1 MKDYNIM
8 KWALLLFI
16 ISVSMVKASNMNASS
31 SIPLELKVK
40 TSYIYNFTRFIEWPD
55 SSGDK
60 IKICV
65 LGEDNISRLLK
76 EVINKRLE
84 TDKFEVITDFNSD
97 LTDCQIVYISKS
109 VKNFV
114 NLLEKLKMHD
124 VLTVSDTDSFV
135 ANGGMIGFFNK
146 NGKIR
151 FEVNLQRTNAANI
164 HLSSKLLG
172 LAKIVK

>member
-1 MKDYNIM
+1 MQ
-8 KWALLLFI
+8 WALLIFI
-16 ISVSMVKASNMNASS
+16 ISVSMVEASNMNASS
-31 SIPLELKVK
+31 NTPLELKVK
-40 TSYIYNFTRFIEWPD
+40 TSYIYNFTRFVEWPD

-65 LGEDNISRLLK
+65 LGEDNIIRLLK
-76 EVINKRLE
+76 EVINKRSE
-84 TDKFEVITDFNSD
+84 TDKLEVISDFNSD

-109 VKNFV
+109 VKNLV
-114 NLLEKLKMHD
+114 NLLKKLKMHD

-146 NGKIR
+146 SGKIH
-151 FEVNLQRTNAANI
+151 FEVNLKRTNSVNI

-172 LAKIVK
+172 LAKIVE